1 MGGGGPANPQELNR
15 YTYGLNNPVKY
26 SDPSGHNPVAAAI
39 AGLFAAAG
47 ITISAPLIA
56 AIAAV
61 TTVWMVA
68 VFLSDAGNRDW
79 LATQIRGGIDN
90 AEAFAGEL
98 SHILESKFRGGK
110 QNARDRDFGIKDQ
123 GFWDW
128 WHRGGGKEA
137 NGGQN
142 IGSREEAEAAYDD
155 WVQQGKPRGSKGER
169 R

>member
-1 MGGGGPANPQELNR
+1 
-15 YTYGLNNPVKY
+15 VV
-26 SDPSGHNPVAAAI
+26 SVAA
-39 AGLFAAAG
+39 L
-47 ITISAPLIA
+47 L
-56 AIAAV
+56 
-61 TTVWMVA
+61 
-68 VFLSDAGNRDW
+68 VFLEDPGNRDW

-90 AEAFAGEL
+90 VEAFAGEL

-110 QNARDRDFGIKDQ
+110 QNSRDRDFGISDK

-142 IGSREEAEAAYDD
+142 IESREEAEEKYEE